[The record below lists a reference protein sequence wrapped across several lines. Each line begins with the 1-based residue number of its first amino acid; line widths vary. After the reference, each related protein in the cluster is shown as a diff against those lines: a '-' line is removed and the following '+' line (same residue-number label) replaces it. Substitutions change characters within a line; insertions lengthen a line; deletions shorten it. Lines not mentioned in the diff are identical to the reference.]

1 MLSAAH
7 TRAAIS
13 NSYLPISNY
22 MTTQPQR
29 FIAGAAHV
37 TGKRGVAHSVQQRSK
52 QGEVGPSVQCI
63 RIRGKTTFG

>member
-29 FIAGAAHV
+29 FIAGAAHFI
-37 TGKRGVAHSVQQRSK
+37 GKRGVAHSVQQRSK

-63 RIRGKTTFG
+63 RIKGKMTFG